1 MLYCF
6 GSGREI
12 LSVLIVFVMCYDFSY
27 VNDCGVVKVIN
38 LIISLIFLF
47 NAIMGSLMMI
57 FIVNLYI

>member
-12 LSVLIVFVMCYDFSY
+12 LLVLIVFMCYDFSY
-27 VNDCGVVKVIN
+27 VDDCGVVKVIN
-38 LIISLIFLF
+38 VIISLIFLF
-47 NAIMGSLMMI
+47 NVIMGSLMMI